1 VTDEETMSET
11 HMTERPLVPG
21 SQQELA
27 RFAEL
32 QTRLAP
38 LFRDVYV
45 DPRAP
50 RTVVIVPGLSMDQ
63 DVLSRIEGL
72 QHYEERQLTM
82 LMLLRLPNTRIV
94 FVTSTPINPV
104 IVDHYLNLLPGIPH
118 QHARRRLVLLSAHD
132 SSAITLTRKILDRPR
147 LLARISEAIGDPSN
161 AHLSCFN
168 ATAAERT
175 LAVQLGIPLYAC
187 DPALGALGSKSGSRE
202 VFREAGVAMPDGFE
216 NLRDMNDV
224 AGALTELKR
233 RRPDLE
239 RVLIKLNEGA
249 GGEGNATLWLTGAPG
264 GRVSGDWIRR
274 ELSQRAVFEAQGE
287 TWEHYEAKF
296 GEMGGIVEAWIEGCD
311 KRSPSVQLRVNAL
324 GELEVISS
332 HDQVLGGPTGQRFTG
347 STFPAADDYRV
358 QIQEAG
364 CKVGAILQRRGVLGR
379 FGVDFVCV
387 QRSDGW
393 EIAAIE
399 INLRKGGTTH
409 TFQTLQYLTGGRY
422 EPDSGLFRTPTGQP
436 RYYYATDNLT
446 KHLYRRL
453 IPEDLIDIAVEH
465 DLHFDQTTQQGVT
478 FNLIGALSEFGKL
491 GVVSIADSLE
501 RATNVYERTVAIF
514 DREASALTTPTS
526 EPSGR

>member
-1 VTDEETMSET
+1 
-11 HMTERPLVPG
+11 MTEQALVPG
-21 SQQELA
+21 SPQELA

-32 QTRLAP
+32 QARLKP
-38 LFRDVYV
+38 LFRDVYI

-50 RTVVIVPGLSMDQ
+50 RSVVIVPGLSMDQ

-94 FVTSTPINPV
+94 FVTSMPIIPV
-104 IVDHYLNLLPGIPH
+104 IVDYYLNLLPGIPH
-118 QHARRRLVLLSAHD
+118 QHARRRLVLLSAYD

-147 LLARISEAIGDPSN
+147 LLARIREAIGDPSD

-168 ATAAERT
+168 ATALERT
-175 LAVQLGIPLYAC
+175 LAVHLGIPLYAC

-202 VFREAGVAMPDGFE
+202 VFREAGVAMPEGFE

-224 AGALTELKR
+224 AGALAELKR

-239 RVLIKLNEGA
+239 RAVIKLNDGA
-249 GGEGNATLWLTGAPG
+249 GGEGNATVSLTGGPD
-264 GRVSGDWIRR
+264 GRASKDWIRR
-274 ELSQRAVFEAQGE
+274 ELPQRAVFEAQGE

-296 GEMGGIVEAWIEGCD
+296 AEMGGIVEAWIAGDE
-311 KRSPSVQLRVNAL
+311 KRSPSAQLRVNAL

-332 HDQVLGGPTGQRFTG
+332 HDQVLGGPTGQRFIG
-347 STFPAADDYRV
+347 SIFPAADDYRV

-364 CKVGAILQRRGVLGR
+364 RQVGAVLKRRGVLGR

-387 QRSDGW
+387 RRPGGW
-393 EIAAIE
+393 EAVAIE

-409 TFQTLQYLTGGRY
+409 TFQTLQYLTGGHY

-465 DLHFDQTTQQGVT
+465 DLHFDQTSQQGVT

-501 RATNVYERTVAIF
+501 HASDVYERTVAVL
-514 DREASALTTPTS
+514 DREASADNARFRA
-526 EPSGR
+526 E